1 MLDAAHK
8 LTRADE
14 YRRVVRRGRRAVGSV
29 TVSHIVMNPN
39 SVHPRFGFI
48 AAKTVGGA
56 VVRNRVR
63 RRLKA
68 ASFSV
73 LSSVPAGAEIVVRAQ
88 PAAATASFSTLLAD
102 VNAAVVRAQSLADR
116 S

>member
-14 YRRVVRRGRRAVGSV
+14 YRRVVRRGRRLVGAV

-39 SVHPRFGFI
+39 PVHARFGFI
-48 AAKTVGGA
+48 AAKSVGGA

-68 ASFSV
+68 ATHSV
-73 LSSVPAGAEIVVRAQ
+73 LDSVPEGTEIVVRAQ
-88 PAAATASFSTLLAD
+88 PAAAAASYDVLLAD
-102 VNAAVVRAQSLADR
+102 VTAAAARARTLASR